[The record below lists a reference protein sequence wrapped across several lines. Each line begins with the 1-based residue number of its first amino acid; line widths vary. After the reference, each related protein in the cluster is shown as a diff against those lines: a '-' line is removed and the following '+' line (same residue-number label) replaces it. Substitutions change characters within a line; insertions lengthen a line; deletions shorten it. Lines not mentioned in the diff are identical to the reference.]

1 MKATTP
7 LKTSSPTAPH
17 RPAVTL
23 ALVLLGMLTLA
34 MSMSG
39 TTVAL
44 PEIGADLDASGAS
57 LQWAVTGYFL
67 TASSFMLVTG
77 ALADLFGRRRVYR
90 TGAAL
95 FTAGLLLSA
104 TATDVLVL
112 DAARALAGLGAAGV
126 MASGGA
132 LLATT
137 FSGPARTKAYAAL
150 GTTGGIGL
158 AAGPTISGALVGG
171 LGWRAGFLVFAAVG
185 VMLLAGTFLV
195 AESRSAARPR
205 LDVPGAVTF
214 IAALALVMTGVT
226 QGPQNGWSHPLVL
239 AAFAAGALLLVL
251 FAVLQRRSAHPV
263 LDLTLVRDRRYLAW
277 TLAGLTGAVGF
288 AGTLTYLP
296 TYFQGVNG
304 VSAGEAGTTMLLLTA
319 PVLVAPLVSG
329 RLVTR
334 GVPARLV
341 ITVAIALVA
350 AGNAWLTVL
359 APGGGIAPLAGPLL
373 TIGIGTGLANGII
386 DGQAM
391 SLVDPERSGTAAGFL
406 NTVRG
411 GGQAMMIAA
420 LGAVMLS
427 LLQDRLGSAALAAR
441 VASGHL
447 TGPDHAHLAQQF
459 TGVWHTVLWG
469 IAALT
474 ALLCVAVATLLRT
487 PRTTPRP
494 LTPTAETTK
503 APALTSVR

>member
-1 MKATTP
+1 MND
-7 LKTSSPTAPH
+7 TAPKGSAAPPS
-17 RPAVTL
+17 RRAAVTL
-23 ALVLLGMLTLA
+23 ALVLLGMLTLS

-44 PEIGADLDASGAS
+44 PDIGEDLGASGAS

-95 FTAGLLLSA
+95 FTVGLLLSA
-104 TATDVLVL
+104 TATDVLLL
-112 DAARALAGLGAAGV
+112 DAARAVAGLGAAGV
-126 MASGGA
+126 MASAGA

-158 AAGPTISGALVGG
+158 AAGPTLSGALVGAV
-171 LGWRAGFLVFAAVG
+171 GWRAGFLVFAAVG
-185 VMLLAGTFLV
+185 AVLLAGTFLI
-195 AESRSAARPR
+195 AESRSAVRPR

-214 IAALALVMTGVT
+214 IVALALVMTGVT

-239 AAFAAGALLLVL
+239 AAFGVGALLLGL

-288 AGTLTYLP
+288 AGSLTYLP

-319 PVLVAPLVSG
+319 PVLVAPLISAQ
-329 RLVTR
+329 LVTR

-341 ITVAIALVA
+341 ITVAIGLVA

-359 APGGGIAPLAGPLL
+359 EPGMGLLPLAGPLL

-427 LLQDRLGSAALAAR
+427 LLQDRVGSSGLAAQI
-441 VASGHL
+441 ASGHL
-447 TGPDHAHLAQQF
+447 AGPDHAHLAQQF
-459 TGVWHTVLWG
+459 TGAWHTALWG
-469 IAALT
+469 IAGLT
-474 ALLCVAVATLLRT
+474 AALCVAVAALLRA
-487 PRTTPRP
+487 PRP
-494 LTPTAETTK
+494 ASRPAAPVTEDAEVLTLA
-503 APALTSVR
+503 SSR